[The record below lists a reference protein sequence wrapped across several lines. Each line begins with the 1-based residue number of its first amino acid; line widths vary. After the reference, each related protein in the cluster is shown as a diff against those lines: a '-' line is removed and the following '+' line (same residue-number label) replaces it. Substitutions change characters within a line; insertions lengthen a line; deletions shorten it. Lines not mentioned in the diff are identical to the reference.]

1 MPKGGAQ
8 VRGGDAQSL
17 SGGLDHVGVRAA
29 LDPKNNRQTRHALGT
44 NQADLDPALGGVG
57 QHRYNPV
64 LGEVDVLDRLPR
76 LDQPV
81 SEFEGNGLKIGLEE
95 IEIVRGQGRE

>member
-1 MPKGGAQ
+1 VPKGCSE
-8 VRGGDAQSL
+8 VLGGDAQGL
-17 SGGLDHVGVRAA
+17 PVCLDHVAVRAA
-29 LDPKNNRQTRHALGT
+29 LDPKHHRHARHALGT
-44 NQADLDPALGGVG
+44 NQADLDPTLGGVG

-64 LGEVDVLDRLPR
+64 LGKGDVLDRLPR

-95 IEIVRGQGRE
+95 IEIVQGQGRE